1 MNRNAAAIALVL
13 LLSPLPPAGAQ
24 PAPPAAA
31 IGAAPVAA
39 PVVTP
44 PRLSPQ
50 PVRADADARNCLGF
64 PTNQQ
69 IIRCAEKY
77 LPQHTAARAAK

>member
-1 MNRNAAAIALVL
+1 M
-13 LLSPLPPAGAQ
+13 PPQ
-24 PAPPAAA
+24 
-31 IGAAPVAA
+31 V
-39 PVVTP
+39 
-44 PRLSPQ
+44 SPQ

-77 LPQHTAARAAK
+77 LPRATGRAAAK